1 MIFVI
6 AESILKDEAATAEF
20 IRIAKANL
28 ATVRAEKG
36 CISYN
41 LTEDCK
47 EGAAAANARP
57 NVLTFVECWESMEA
71 LQNHLAAPHM
81 KAFMEKVGG
90 LRTGKSLK
98 IVTPV

>member
-6 AESILKDEAATAEF
+6 AESVMKDERCTAEF
-20 IRIAKANL
+20 IRLAKANIP
-28 ATVRAEKG
+28 TVRAEKG

-41 LTEDCK
+41 LTADSR
-47 EGAAAANARP
+47 EGSAAANARA

-81 KAFMEKVGG
+81 KAFMEKVAG

>member
-1 MIFVI
+1 MIYVI
-6 AESILKDEAATAEF
+6 AESFMKDEAAAAEF
-20 IRIAKANL
+20 IRIAKANIP
-28 ATVRAEKG
+28 TVRAEKG

-47 EGAAAANARP
+47 EGSAAANARP

-81 KAFMEKVGG
+81 KAFMEKVGS
-90 LRTGKSLK
+90 LRSGKTLK

>member
-6 AESILKDEAATAEF
+6 AESVLKDEAATAEF
-20 IRIAKANL
+20 IKIAKANIP
-28 ATVRAEKG
+28 TVLAEKG

-41 LTEDCK
+41 LTTDCT
-47 EGAAAANARP
+47 EGPAAANARA

-90 LRTGKSLK
+90 LRIGKSLK

>member
-47 EGAAAANARP
+47 EGSAAANARP

-81 KAFMEKVGG
+81 KAFMDKVRP
-90 LRTGKSLK
+90 LRTGKTLK

>member
-6 AESILKDEAATAEF
+6 AESILKDEAAAAEF
-20 IRIAKANL
+20 IKIAKANL
-28 ATVRAEKG
+28 PVVRAEKG

-41 LTEDCK
+41 LNTDCM
-47 EGAAAANARP
+47 EGAAAANARA

-81 KAFMEKVGG
+81 KAFMEKVGN
-90 LRTGKSLK
+90 LRTGKSLR